1 MAKNRPAPS
10 CDHSAKLPHSK
21 PTHDDHHNHDHQPS
35 KKLMKNSSQESAE
48 VLIPINVGQNNDY
61 SAGYSI
67 DSLQG
72 RKQKIIPNR
81 ETISEFY

>member
-1 MAKNRPAPS
+1 
-10 CDHSAKLPHSK
+10 
-21 PTHDDHHNHDHQPS
+21 
-35 KKLMKNSSQESAE
+35 MKNSSQESAE